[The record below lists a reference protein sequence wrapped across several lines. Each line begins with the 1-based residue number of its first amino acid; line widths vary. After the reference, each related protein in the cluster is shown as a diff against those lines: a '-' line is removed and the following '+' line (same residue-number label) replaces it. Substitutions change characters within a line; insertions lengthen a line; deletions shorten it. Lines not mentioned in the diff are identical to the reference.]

1 MLRNATRNRSICY
14 AMRGTGTRSEKVQI
28 PEFFKMRKTKPY
40 KNLLSNVGVCNAMQR
55 LHFFDVNKI
64 YSHTKYIIG
73 PQGRT
78 HGPVCGQDPQFC
90 ESPASKAPNVWPDNL
105 QKWPICHRKSYEP
118 IAGVG
123 APNHVNCKLTARP
136 CCIGIHGRCEMRSEE
151 YCKFVKGYFHPEATL
166 CSQVSCMQDVCGML
180 SFANEGSPDQFY
192 RYCIIL

>member
-1 MLRNATRNRSICY
+1 
-14 AMRGTGTRSEKVQI
+14 
-28 PEFFKMRKTKPY
+28 
-40 KNLLSNVGVCNAMQR
+40 MQR
-55 LHFFDVNKI
+55 YVEIHTDRRFILHFFDVNKL
-64 YSHTKYIIG
+64 HTKYTIG

-105 QKWPICHRKSYEP
+105 QKWPICQRKSYEP

-180 SFANEGSPDQFY
+180 SFANKGSPDQFY
-192 RYCIIL
+192 R